1 MNPTQD
7 IFLGRQPILNRKQ
20 ELVAYELLFRSGD
33 HEDAQFTDG
42 HVATAT
48 VISHAFSHLGILS
61 ALGPYQAYVN
71 VDKDFLFDDA
81 ILLMPPSQVV
91 IEVLEGNQVT
101 PEIVERCAVLKE
113 MGYTI
118 ALDDFSRVTADY
130 VPLLPLASIIKVDIT
145 LVSPDALPALVAHL
159 RSLTP
164 TLLAEKVET
173 LAEFKMCHEL
183 GFDLFQGYYFARPT
197 VITGKRLRP
206 SQITTL
212 RLISELAQDA
222 ETSEIEQTLK
232 EDPSLSVSMLRLVN
246 SVAISTQANISSLK
260 QAILILGRQQLE
272 RWLQLLLYAD
282 PEHQN
287 VSPLLTMAAL
297 RGRFAE
303 LIATRVSKNDTH
315 MHDAAYM
322 VGILSLTPSLLNQT
336 MEDIL
341 PSLRL
346 DAQIEDALLK
356 GKGIL
361 GAILEMTELL
371 ESGEIPAC
379 QECLHRLPLLNIED
393 LNSCHVEAMLWANKI
408 SLHRETSTAPK

>member
-7 IFLGRQPILNRKQ
+7 IFLGRQPILNREQ
-20 ELVAYELLFRSGD
+20 ELVAYELLFRGGD
-33 HEDAQFTDG
+33 HEDARFTDG
-42 HVATAT
+42 HAATAT

-61 ALGPYQAYVN
+61 ALGPYQAYIN
-71 VDKDFLFDDA
+71 VDKNFLFDDA

-91 IEVLEGNQVT
+91 IEVLEGNLVT
-101 PEIVERCAVLKE
+101 PEVVERCAQLKE
-113 MGYTI
+113 LGYTI
-118 ALDDFSRVTADY
+118 ALDDFSRITEDY
-130 VPLLPLASIIKVDIT
+130 VPLIPFASIIKVDIT
-145 LVSPDALPALVAHL
+145 LVTPELLPALVKQL
-159 RSLTP
+159 RPLVP
-164 TLLAEKVET
+164 ILLAEKVET
-173 LAEFKMCHEL
+173 KEEYARCQEL

-222 ETSEIEQTLK
+222 ETSEIEETLK
-232 EDPSLSVSMLRLVN
+232 EDPSLSVALLRLVN
-246 SVAISTQANISSLK
+246 SVAISTQSNISSLR
-260 QAILILGRQQLE
+260 QALIILGRQQLA
-272 RWLQLLLYAD
+272 RWLQLLLYSD

-287 VSPLLTMAAL
+287 VSPLLVMAAL

-303 LIATRVSKNDTH
+303 LIASRINKNDVH
-315 MHDAAYM
+315 MQEAAYM
-322 VGILSLTPSLLNQT
+322 VGILSLTPSLLNQS

-346 DAQIEDALLK
+346 DTQIKEALLS

-361 GAILEMTELL
+361 GAILEMSELL

-379 QECLHRLPLLNIED
+379 QECLHRLPLLNAED
-393 LNSCHVEAMLWANKI
+393 LNTCHIEAMLWANKI
-408 SLHRETSTAPK
+408 SLQREN